1 MGNPMAA
8 GAKSCARV
16 MLRRLARGVLALAPA
31 ALAGCYSY
39 VPVDSAPAPGVGM
52 EIELN
57 DLGRV
62 EMGRTVGP
70 RVASIEGVLESSSDT
85 AFVVRV
91 MQVVGE
97 NGLSTPWEGEPV
109 TIRPAY
115 VERMGKRQF
124 SVGRTAVASA
134 LAGAGVVAFIMSNSL
149 NGLGGA
155 PSSTTK
161 GGSSSNGSK

>member
-1 MGNPMAA
+1 MAA
-8 GAKSCARV
+8 GAKSARV

-39 VPVDSAPAPGVGM
+39 VPVDLAPAPGVGM

-62 EMGRTVGP
+62 EMGRTIGP
-70 RVASIEGVLESSSDT
+70 GVASIQGILESSSDT

-97 NGLSTPWEGEPV
+97 NGLATPWEREPV

-124 SVGRTAVASA
+124 SVGRTVVASA
-134 LAGAGVVAFIMSNSL
+134 IAGAGFVAFVMSNSL

-155 PSSTTK
+155 PSSTIK

>member
-1 MGNPMAA
+1 
-8 GAKSCARV
+8 V
-16 MLRRLARGVLALAPA
+16 LLRRLARGVLALAPA

-39 VPVDSAPAPGVGM
+39 VPVESAPAPGVGM
-52 EIELN
+52 QIELN

-70 RVASIEGVLESSSDT
+70 GVSSIEGVLDSSSDT

-97 NGLSTPWEGEPV
+97 DGRVIRWEGERV

-115 VERMGKRQF
+115 VEQMGTRRF
-124 SVGRTAVASA
+124 SVGRTVVASA
-134 LAGAGVVAFIMSNSL
+134 MAGAGFIAVVMGLNL
-149 NGLGGA
+149 NGQGGA
-155 PSSTTK
+155 PSST
-161 GGSSSNGSK
+161 GSGSNSSK